1 MKSTQKLTNVGWA
14 AIEFV
19 EKTGSMWV
27 FTACDTEEEAEDMAT
42 EALKNGF
49 DAFVTP
55 VYMEIQK
62 GFEHFKRPFN
72 E

>member
-1 MKSTQKLTNVGWA
+1 MKIEQKLTNVGWA
-14 AIEFV
+14 AVKFIENS
-19 EKTGSMWV
+19 GSRWV
-27 FTACDTEEEAEDMAT
+27 FTACDTEEEAEEMAM

>member
-1 MKSTQKLTNVGWA
+1 MKITQKLTNVGWA
-14 AIEFV
+14 AAKFI
-19 EKTGSMWV
+19 EKTGSRWV
-27 FTACDTEEEAEDMAT
+27 FTACDTEEEAEEMAI
-42 EALKNGF
+42 EALKNGT

-55 VYMEIQK
+55 IYMEIQK